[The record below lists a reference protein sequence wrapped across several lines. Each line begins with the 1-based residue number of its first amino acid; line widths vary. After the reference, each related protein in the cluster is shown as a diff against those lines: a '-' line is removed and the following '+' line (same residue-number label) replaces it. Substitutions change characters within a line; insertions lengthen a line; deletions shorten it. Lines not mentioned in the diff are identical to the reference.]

1 MVDHHAALIYAM
13 VIASA
18 SDRDMTDAELGMIG
32 EIVRH
37 LSIFRGFDVDKL
49 TRVARDCAALLDDDR
64 GLEHAFELI
73 KAALPARL
81 RETAYALACDV
92 VAADGHAN
100 QEELRLLELMR
111 GALALD
117 RLAAVAIERAAWARY
132 VWLDPPD
139 NAATVN

>member
-1 MVDHHAALIYAM
+1 MVDHHAALIYTM

-18 SDRDMTDAELGMIG
+18 SDQDMTDAELG

-37 LSIFRGFDVDKL
+37 LPIFRGFNLDKL
-49 TRVARDCAALLDDDR
+49 TRAARDCAELLDDDS

-81 RETAYALACDV
+81 RETAYTLACDV
-92 VAADGHAN
+92 VAADGHAR

-117 RLAAVAIERAAWARY
+117 RLAAVAIERAARARY
-132 VWLDPPD
+132 AWLEPADE
-139 NAATVN
+139 AASAS